1 MTEYVRKVIFQ
12 TVMCDFLQS
21 TDCSPPNSLSI
32 GFSRQAYRSRLP
44 FPTPGDLPDLGIE
57 PVSLALR
64 DRFFTTSV
72 SWMEECGGL
81 QSMESRS
88 CTRLSDFTFTFHFH
102 AYEKAMATHSRVFSG
117 ESQGWGSLVGCCL
130 WGRTELDTTEAT

>member
-1 MTEYVRKVIFQ
+1 
-12 TVMCDFLQS
+12 MCVCVCVLNHVQLFVTHQAGARQA
-21 TDCSPPNSLSI
+21 SLSM
-32 GFSRQAYRSRLP
+32 GFSWQEYWSGLP

-88 CTRLSDFTFTFHFH
+88 RTRLSDFTFTFHFH